1 MIILSPNDK
10 AHLPLWSALLCV
22 LIVILNSQF
31 VNDHYAHRTKQ
42 AYCDWIV
49 LYIKFHGSAK
59 NPRDMGKSE
68 IEAFLRHMAT
78 NGHVAAVPQRQ
89 AFIAII
95 FLYTHVL
102 DKSIEGQLEPF
113 RAKKDVHPPVVMSK
127 NEVQHVFSQM
137 QGTHLLMAKMLSGC
151 GLRLVE
157 CIRLQVQDLE
167 LELSIVY
174 VRAAK
179 GGKDRASLLF
189 PTSIQTDMQ
198 NHLEKV
204 KRLHDEDLSLG
215 Y

>member
-1 MIILSPNDK
+1 
-10 AHLPLWSALLCV
+10 
-22 LIVILNSQF
+22 
-31 VNDHYAHRTKQ
+31 
-42 AYCDWIV
+42 
-49 LYIKFHGSAK
+49 
-59 NPRDMGKSE
+59 
-68 IEAFLRHMAT
+68 MAT

-89 AFIAII
+89 AFNAII
-95 FLYTHVL
+95 FLYRHIL

-179 GGKDRASLLF
+179 GGKDRASLF

>member
-49 LYIKFHGSAK
+49 RYIKFHGSAK
-59 NPRDMGKSE
+59 NPRGMGKSE

-89 AFIAII
+89 AFNAII
-95 FLYTHVL
+95 FLYRHVL

-179 GGKDRASLLF
+179 GGKDRASLF